1 MSESE
6 VKMKLKNAET
16 MVRYIMAHFPET
28 RSNDKLL
35 MLRYWEL
42 ADGIRIPRTFWR
54 DFMKKATTPETI
66 TRVRRRIQQQQEYLP
81 REEVRRIRQARS
93 KKFREIFSGQKTL
106 I

>member
-1 MSESE
+1 MSE
-6 VKMKLKNAET
+6 VKIKLKNVET
-16 MVRYIMAHFPET
+16 MVRYILAHYPEA

-35 MLRYWEL
+35 MLHYWEL
-42 ADGIRIPRTFWR
+42 VDRIKIPREFWKAFLR
-54 DFMKKATTPETI
+54 RATTPETI
-66 TRVRRRIQQQQEYLP
+66 TRARRRIQQQQEYLP

>member
-1 MSESE
+1 MSEPE
-6 VKMKLKNAET
+6 VKLKLKNVET

-54 DFMKKATTPETI
+54 DFMKKATPPETI
-66 TRVRRRIQQQQEYLP
+66 TRVRRRIQQEGDYQP
-81 REEVRRIRQARS
+81 REEVKRIRQARS

-106 I
+106 M

>member
-6 VKMKLKNAET
+6 VKIKLKNAET

-35 MLRYWEL
+35 MLFYWEMV
-42 ADGIRIPRTFWR
+42 DKIPMSREFKQAFLKR
-54 DFMKKATTPETI
+54 ATTPETI
-66 TRVRRRIQQQQEYLP
+66 TRVRRRIQQEGDYQP
-81 REEVRRIRQARS
+81 REEVKRIRQARS

-106 I
+106 M

>member
-6 VKMKLKNAET
+6 VKLNLKNAET

-35 MLRYWEL
+35 MLHYWEL
-42 ADGIRIPRTFWR
+42 ADRIRIPRTFWR
-54 DFMKKATTPETI
+54 DFMKKATPPETI
-66 TRVRRRIQQQQEYLP
+66 TRVRRRIQQEGDYQP
-81 REEVRRIRQARS
+81 REEVRRIRQVRS

-106 I
+106 M